1 MCDCSDSITNGAAP
15 TTVGPNLTLSNLYAG
30 NVFTNF
36 ISVSNILI
44 PDSPAIPG
52 YVLETTGTSIAWVP
66 QTGGGGGSQWTGTIG
81 NPIYY
86 TKPVGIGS
94 AATPSATLMVTGN
107 IYASNALSTPNVFA
121 TTANIVTLNV
131 SSVSIPSSQPTP
143 GYVMVTNG
151 TTVSWAPP
159 LNLIFSGT
167 FPTKTLT
174 GYVDVSTGLLYAVT
188 AASTASGSL
197 VLTIASFNPAF
208 TYTINTLS
216 PSAGYVTLPY
226 WDTPVTQF
234 AVTAT
239 NTSLQLQYISQISSI
254 SAASPGIVDSTLGN
268 YTFSSNDPNATQA
281 KPNVHSYI
289 LSWTDT
295 LTETGSI
302 QSGQTG
308 VSGGSASFSVSFTS
322 YQNGTYV
329 PWGTSLPISVQWPSI
344 SALNQFSPSLP
355 TTLDFLRNYQSA
367 AYTVTY
373 SGISNSPVIDTQ
385 IGNGGSTGT
394 SIQTPSA
401 QSSTLLI
408 ASPYLYK
415 DSSSVTLNLFSN
427 IVFTRPSTVS
437 GGGGYTQ
444 NISYTTLQTNFKP
457 STTYGFFW
465 TQNVARHVITSSPE
479 VVTGT
484 SWAANNSVLKNAQAS
499 LPFTLSAS
507 GTSSNPELYI
517 GFTRAAGSYSNVT
530 FSGGTPDYAGTI
542 ALRPAGSDVP
552 GAYSSV
558 TYAYYRFYLASDQ
571 SITINSST
579 VAPFDGNPNIT
590 ITPQYLPTF
599 LSNISTTPF
608 TSGYNGSFPA
618 RLSLALDASTT
629 SGTTFSNTI
638 VGTNSNGTIIFPNR
652 TLHKNSNYTIKIN
665 VGGQFYTADT
675 PQTQTIS
682 TSCTFPAQ
690 TVTYWPTFWTQKA
703 ANPSILSSSDILSGA
718 WPSTTM
724 ANPTNGGIPGSFTF
738 TNGTSPEF
746 FFGYSANN
754 STFSASTTFVAL
766 KINGGADVTPAPY
779 IPNDQSTTDGTV
791 NLLPTSA
798 PGDYL
803 SEKFKY
809 FRYYINP
816 SNYTNPQLTLS
827 TYTGAFDGSSSATF
841 TVPTLST
848 WLSNVSSTT
857 YSVGYNGHY
866 GGTLSMTR
874 TFNLGSGLGQGVESN
889 AGPLVSGT
897 YTFPNKT
904 FHKNSIYNL
913 VIGLTTT
920 FIRPGLDTS
929 TSTATGGSLTF
940 SATPVLYPSFYN
952 AYSTATVPTTPATGN
967 WAGAFNSGTWL
978 GSPSLYHQTTSDT
991 IPTPIVSGT
1000 SSGNQAFIFGYS
1012 RKSSIGYSNLTVSIN
1027 SVPQTPDL
1035 SGTVT
1040 LAPSGAPSDYASE
1053 TYVYYRYYLPT
1064 TNPSLALGK
1073 SSGPTDLANSPV
1085 PTLAVSPVSLYNF
1098 LRWNT
1103 FTNFTV
1109 TYSGQ
1114 FSAVISGLGS
1124 YGTPSVNGSLSGIGT
1139 TGTTTSGTLT
1149 WPGPLYNQNSVPLAF
1164 SITATYQTPE
1174 GATVPKSLSCTA
1186 PFSATVSYP
1195 TFWTQQSTG
1204 TALTSAMVVT
1214 GTYAANNG
1222 DIVNNYYGGLP
1233 SSINPSAGLQEFYF
1247 GYSRSCTTFSAA
1259 TYDPV
1264 VRDNNN
1270 NIYLTPDYSSNIALQ
1285 CSDVPS
1291 GWKSSNYVYWRYLT
1305 NSTNLGLSLTSATA
1319 TGTPSLTFTPPVA
1332 ANNFLNWVSSTSGTA
1347 SYSGLFYGVM
1357 TFTNS
1362 GKGTLTGTLTGTS
1375 NALTLDFGFKLHKS
1389 NSFNL
1394 SISMNTQ
1401 FQKPDS
1407 LGDLIGSTPTGWTN
1421 NPTAILS
1428 VTYPTFFVL
1437 RDVNYYQILVPDIVS
1452 GVWSDNSGNFKTVSY
1467 NGSTTGDNPWY
1478 VIHDDG
1484 IYNYGISNGGPDA
1497 IVIPARTGSS
1507 SRYLWYCYTAS
1518 NPVYNALP
1526 NKSVIFYGY
1535 YTGQYNTGATVT
1547 YQGQTT
1553 LNFPGTA
1560 LGTLPS
1566 DYSQQVYNIGYI
1578 QINDSNA
1585 DTHLQIAWS

>member
-1 MCDCSDSITNGAAP
+1 MCDCSDSITNGAPPVAA
-15 TTVGPNLTLSNLYAG
+15 TVGPNLTLSNLYAG

-36 ISVSNILI
+36 ISVSNIL
-44 PDSPAIPG
+44 
-52 YVLETTGTSIAWVP
+52 
-66 QTGGGGGSQWTGTIG
+66 
-81 NPIYY
+81 
-86 TKPVGIGS
+86 
-94 AATPSATLMVTGN
+94 
-107 IYASNALSTPNVFA
+107 
-121 TTANIVTLNV
+121 
-131 SSVSIPSSQPTP
+131 IPSSQPTP

-167 FPTKTLT
+167 YPTKTLT

-226 WDTPVTQF
+226 WDTPVTKF

-465 TQNVARHVITSSPE
+465 TQNVAQHVITSSPE

-629 SGTTFSNTI
+629 SGTTFSNTF

-690 TVTYWPTFWTQKA
+690 TVTLYPTFYK
-703 ANPSILSSSDILSGA
+703 
-718 WPSTTM
+718 
-724 ANPTNGGIPGSFTF
+724 
-738 TNGTSPEF
+738 
-746 FFGYSANN
+746 
-754 STFSASTTFVAL
+754 V
-766 KINGGADVTPAPY
+766 
-779 IPNDQSTTDGTV
+779 
-791 NLLPTSA
+791 
-798 PGDYL
+798 
-803 SEKFKY
+803 
-809 FRYYINP
+809 
-816 SNYTNPQLTLS
+816 
-827 TYTGAFDGSSSATF
+827 
-841 TVPTLST
+841 
-848 WLSNVSSTT
+848 
-857 YSVGYNGHY
+857 
-866 GGTLSMTR
+866 
-874 TFNLGSGLGQGVESN
+874 
-889 AGPLVSGT
+889 
-897 YTFPNKT
+897 
-904 FHKNSIYNL
+904 
-913 VIGLTTT
+913 
-920 FIRPGLDTS
+920 
-929 TSTATGGSLTF
+929 
-940 SATPVLYPSFYN
+940 
-952 AYSTATVPTTPATGN
+952 YSTGTTPTPPASGN
-967 WAGAFNSGTWL
+967 WAGAFSSGTWL
-978 GSPSLYHQTTSDT
+978 GSPSLYNQSAVQG
-991 IPTPIVSGT
+991 IVTPVSSGT

-1012 RKSSIGYSNLTVSIN
+1012 RKSQIGYSNLVVTIN
-1027 SVPQTPDL
+1027 SVQQTPDL
-1035 SGTVT
+1035 SGIVT
-1040 LAPSGAPSDYASE
+1040 LAPTSAPSDYASE
-1053 TYVYYRYYLPT
+1053 PYVYYRYYLPP
-1064 TNPSLALGK
+1064 TNPTLALTSTSG
-1073 SSGPTDLANSPV
+1073 SSDLANSPT
-1085 PTLAVSPVSLYNF
+1085 PTLSVAPISLYNF
-1098 LRWNT
+1098 LRSCAFTT
-1103 FTNFTV
+1103 FTTS
-1109 TYSGQ
+1109 YSGQ

-1124 YGTPSVNGSLSGIGT
+1124 YGTSSVNGTLSVIGT
-1139 TGTTTSGTLT
+1139 TGTVTSGTLT
-1149 WPGPLYNQNSVPLAF
+1149 FPGPLYNQNSVPLAF

-1204 TALTSAMVVT
+1204 TALTSAMVVA
-1214 GTYAANNG
+1214 GTYAGNNG
-1222 DIVNNYYGGLP
+1222 DLVNNYYGGLP

-1305 NSTNLGLSLTSATA
+1305 NSTNLGLSLTSAPA
-1319 TGTPSLTFTPPVA
+1319 TGSPILTFTQPVA

-1347 SYSGLFYGVM
+1347 SYTGSYYGVM

>member
-15 TTVGPNLTLSNLYAG
+15 VAATVGPNLSLSNLYAG
-30 NVFTNF
+30 NVFANF

-44 PDSPAIPG
+44 PGSPAIPG
-52 YVLETTGTSIAWVP
+52 YVLETTGTSVAWVA
-66 QTGGGGGSQWTGTIG
+66 QSGGS
-81 NPIYY
+81 
-86 TKPVGIGS
+86 
-94 AATPSATLMVTGN
+94 
-107 IYASNALSTPNVFA
+107 
-121 TTANIVTLNV
+121 TA
-131 SSVSIPSSQPTP
+131 
-143 GYVMVTNG
+143 
-151 TTVSWAPP
+151 
-159 LNLIFSGT
+159 LNLLFTGDY
-167 FPTKTLT
+167 PTKTLT
-174 GYVDVSTGLLYAVT
+174 GYVDVSTGVLYAVT
-188 AASTASGSL
+188 SASTSSGSL
-197 VLTIASFNPAF
+197 VLTIQLFDPTFS
-208 TYTINTLS
+208 YTINTLS
-216 PSAGYVTLPY
+216 PSLGYVTLPY

-234 AVTAT
+234 AMTAT
-239 NTSLQLQYISQISSI
+239 NTSLQLQYISQILSI
-254 SAASPGIVDSTLGN
+254 SAASPGIVDTTLGD
-268 YTFSSNDPNATQA
+268 YTFSSNDMNATNA

-295 LTETGSI
+295 LTKTGSI

-308 VSGGSASFSVSFTS
+308 ANGGSASFSVSFMS

-344 SALNQFSPSLP
+344 TARNDFAPSLP
-355 TTLDFLRNYQSA
+355 TTLNFLRNYQSA

-373 SGISNSPVIDTQ
+373 SGIYTSPVIDTR
-385 IGNGGSTGT
+385 IGNGGSSGT

-401 QSSTLLI
+401 PSGTLLI
-408 ASPYLYK
+408 GSPYLYK
-415 DSSSVTLNLFSN
+415 DSNPITLNLFSN
-427 IVFTRPSTVS
+427 IVFSRPSTVS

-444 NISYTTLQTNFKP
+444 NISFTTLQTNFKP
-457 STTYGFFW
+457 TTTYGFFW
-465 TQNVARHVITSSPE
+465 TQNVAQHVITSSPE
-479 VVTGT
+479 VVIGT
-484 SWAANNSVLKNAQAS
+484 SWAANDSVLKNAQAS
-499 LPFTLSAS
+499 LPFTINAS

-517 GFTRAAGSYSNVT
+517 GFTRASGSYSNVT
-530 FSGGTPDYAGTI
+530 FTGGTPDWGGTI
-542 ALRPAGSDVP
+542 VLSPAGSDVP
-552 GAYSSV
+552 GGYNPV
-558 TYAYYRFYLASDQ
+558 TYAYYRFYLSSDQ
-571 SITINSST
+571 NITINAST
-579 VAPFDGNPNIT
+579 VAPFDGSPTISIT
-590 ITPQYLPTF
+590 SQALNTF
-599 LSNISTTPF
+599 LSNISQTSF

-618 RLSLALDASTT
+618 HLSLALDGTTT
-629 SGTTFSNTI
+629 SGTTFSNTLI
-638 VGTNSNGTIIFPNR
+638 GTNSNGTIIFPNM
-652 TLHKNSNYTIKIN
+652 TLHKNSRYTIKIN

-675 PQTQTIS
+675 AQNTPIS
-682 TSCTFPAQ
+682 TSCTFPTQ
-690 TVTYWPTFWTQKA
+690 TVASWPTFWTQKA
-703 ANPSILSSSDILSGA
+703 ANPASLTSSDILSGA
-718 WPSTTM
+718 WPSTIM
-724 ANPTNGGIPGSFTF
+724 ANSNGGIPGTFTF
-738 TNGTSPEF
+738 NNGTNPEF

-754 STFSASTTFVAL
+754 ATFSSSSTFVAL

-816 SNYTNPQLTLS
+816 GTYSNPTLTLR
-827 TYTGAFDGSSSATF
+827 TYPGGFDGASFATF
-841 TVPTLST
+841 NVPTLPT

-866 GGTLSMTR
+866 GGTLAMTR
-874 TFNLGSGLGQGVESN
+874 TFTLGSGLGQGVESN

-897 YTFPNKT
+897 YTFLNKT

-929 TSTATGGSLTF
+929 TSTATAGSSTF
-940 SATPVLYPSFYN
+940 SATPALYPSFYN
-952 AYSTATVPTTPATGN
+952 TYSTATVPTTPATGN

-978 GSPSLYHQTTSDT
+978 GSPSLYHQSTSDT
-991 IPTPIVSGT
+991 IPTPISSGT

-1027 SVPQTPDL
+1027 SVQQTPDL

-1053 TYVYYRYYLPT
+1053 PYVYYRYYLPT
-1064 TNPSLALGK
+1064 NNPSLTL
-1073 SSGPTDLANSPV
+1073 STSTGPNDLANSPT
-1085 PTLAVSPVSLYNF
+1085 PTLTVAPVSLYNF

-1103 FTNFTV
+1103 FTTFTV

-1149 WPGPLYNQNSVPLAF
+1149 WPGPLYNQNSFPLAF

-1174 GATVPKSLSCTA
+1174 GVTVPKPLSCTA
-1186 PFSATVSYP
+1186 VFSATVSYP

-1204 TALTSAMVVT
+1204 TTLTSSMVVT
-1214 GTYAANNG
+1214 GTYAGNNG
-1222 DIVNNYYGGLP
+1222 DLVNNYYGGLP
-1233 SSINPSAGLQEFYF
+1233 TSVTPTSGLQEFYF
-1247 GYSRSCTTFSAA
+1247 GYSRKCTTFSAS
-1259 TYDPV
+1259 TYDLV
-1264 VRDNNN
+1264 VRDNTTST
-1270 NIYLTPDYSSNIALQ
+1270 YLTPDYSSNIALQ
-1285 CSDVPS
+1285 CSGVPT
-1291 GWKSSNYVYWRYLT
+1291 GWNSSNYVYWRYLT
-1305 NSTNLGLSLTSATA
+1305 NSTSLGLSLTPSTA
-1319 TGTPSLTFTPPVA
+1319 TGTPSLTFTAPVA
-1332 ANNFLNWVSSTSGTA
+1332 SNNFLNWVSSTSGTA
-1347 SYSGLFYGVM
+1347 SYIGSYYGVM

-1362 GKGTLTGTLTGTS
+1362 GQGILTGTLSGTS
-1375 NALTLDFGFKLHKS
+1375 NALSLDFGFKLHKS

-1407 LGDLIGSTPTGWTN
+1407 LGDLIGSTPTGWYN
-1421 NPTAILS
+1421 NPTALLS

-1437 RDVNYYQILVPDIVS
+1437 RDVIYEQILVTDIVS
-1452 GVWSDNSGNFKTVSY
+1452 GLWSDNSGNFKTISY

-1507 SRYLWYCYTAS
+1507 TRFLWYCYTTS
-1518 NPVYNALP
+1518 NPVYNALTSKTV
-1526 NKSVIFYGY
+1526 NFYSY
-1535 YTGQYNTGATVT
+1535 YTGQYNTGGVPSYT
-1547 YQGQTT
+1547 GQTT

-1560 LGTLPS
+1560 LGSLPS
-1566 DYSQQVYNIGYI
+1566 DYMQQVYNIGYI
-1578 QINDSNA
+1578 VINDSNY
-1585 DTHLQIAWS
+1585 DFHLQISWS